1 MLTPGRSG
9 VLSAIL
15 LIGAVVWL
23 VTATSIVGAYGS
35 GSIKPTTLDLLA
47 FIALMALPLAVGAP
61 IARWLQRRSLGSG
74 QFSS

>member
-1 MLTPGRSG
+1 MLTPRRSG
-9 VLSAIL
+9 VVTAIL

-23 VTATSIVGAYGS
+23 VTATNIVGDYGS

-47 FIALMALPLAVGAP
+47 FIALMALPLAVGAS
-61 IARWLQRRSLGSG
+61 IVRWLQRRSSGSR